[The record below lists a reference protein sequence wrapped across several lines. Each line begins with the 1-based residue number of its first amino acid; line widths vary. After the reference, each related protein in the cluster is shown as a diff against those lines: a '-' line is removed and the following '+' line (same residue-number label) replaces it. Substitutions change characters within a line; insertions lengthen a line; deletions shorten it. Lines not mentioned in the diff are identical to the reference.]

1 MKQANVII
9 LSISAAFFIIAVH
22 QTITLGFKVSYW
34 IYMLSISLFLLNRLV
49 KNRDSDKISKNKKK
63 EKKPSVKK
71 SKKDKQ
77 QMNRRAKR
85 FMERM
90 K

>member
-1 MKQANVII
+1 MKRSNVII

-22 QTITLGFKVSYW
+22 QTVTLGFKVSYW
-34 IYMLSISLFLLNRLV
+34 IYMLSISLYLLSRLV
-49 KNRDSDKISKNKKK
+49 KTRNSNKSFKKK
-63 EKKPSVKK
+63 EKKPSTKK
-71 SKKDKQ
+71 KKKDKQ

>member
-1 MKQANVII
+1 MKRANVII

-34 IYMLSISLFLLNRLV
+34 IYMLSISLYLLSRLV
-49 KNRDSDKISKNKKK
+49 KTRDFNKSFKKK
-63 EKKPSVKK
+63 EKKPSTKK
-71 SKKDKQ
+71 KKKDKQ

>member
-34 IYMLSISLFLLNRLV
+34 IYMLSISLYLLNRLV
-49 KNRDSDKISKNKKK
+49 KTRDSNKTFKKK
-63 EKKPSVKK
+63 VKKPSTKK
-71 SKKDKQ
+71 KKKDKQ

>member
-34 IYMLSISLFLLNRLV
+34 IYMLSISLYLLSRLV
-49 KNRDSDKISKNKKK
+49 KTRNSNKSFKKK
-63 EKKPSVKK
+63 EKKPSTKK
-71 SKKDKQ
+71 KKKDKQ

>member
-34 IYMLSISLFLLNRLV
+34 IYMLSISLYLLNRLV
-49 KNRDSDKISKNKKK
+49 KTRNSNKSFKKK
-63 EKKPSVKK
+63 EKKPSTKK
-71 SKKDKQ
+71 KKKDKQ

>member
-34 IYMLSISLFLLNRLV
+34 IYMLSISLYLLNRLV
-49 KNRDSDKISKNKKK
+49 KTRDSNKTFKKK
-63 EKKPSVKK
+63 EKKPSTKK
-71 SKKDKQ
+71 KKKDKQ